1 MAHEVTS
8 RGFFERCAWS
18 ECLFAPHPTRRALL
32 ALKPAWACRELK
44 VRAHR
49 NHSFE
54 HVISTA
60 GAWAAYA
67 GIRMHWAEAPYD
79 DALSMQAAG
88 EPPDLEVIWY
98 DVEAVR
104 SAIGDEVPNWL
115 GARAAALRKLSPAP
129 ILMVVIGLD
138 ASAEQV
144 LREQI
149 SAVPGLR
156 LAPTAQVLAG
166 MANPFDDRLRRL
178 SGSRLS
184 EAANLLLAKE
194 LACRWVPAMLAPRL
208 KAVIVD
214 LDQTLYGGVLGE
226 DGVQVRLSPGHAAL
240 QSALKSLR
248 AAGVFLGVVSKNTR
262 EDVEALFAARTDFSL
277 RLSDFS
283 AVEIGWGSKSD
294 AIKRACV
301 QLRIDPSA
309 VVFIDDNPG
318 ELLEVTVH
326 LPQVGLILAAADAD
340 QTRRNLDYFPGLWS
354 WGLSSTDL
362 VRVADL
368 HAETQRKSLSLQAA
382 DKLAYLRELAPKLE
396 VSLWPTT
403 LQGRLHELS
412 NKTNQFNL
420 NLSRLDEVAVHQY
433 LHQPGK
439 FAIAVGLSDRLTD
452 SGIVAAMFG
461 SVTDGEITVDD
472 WVISCRALGREL
484 EGLMAASALRA
495 LAPAAKVARFHY
507 KSGPRNSPGR
517 DWLAKA
523 SGQALAPEGV
533 VAITL
538 STLPEIVDLP
548 ISLTIHRNE
557 RP

>member
-1 MAHEVTS
+1 MANEVKS
-8 RGFFERCAWS
+8 HGSFERCTWS
-18 ECLFAPHPTRRALL
+18 ECLFAPNPTRRELL
-32 ALKPAWACRELK
+32 GLKPAWACRELK

-54 HVISTA
+54 HVISAA

-67 GIRMHWAEAPYD
+67 GIRMNWSEAPYD
-79 DALSMQAAG
+79 DALSMQQPG
-88 EPPDLEVIWY
+88 EQPDLEVIWY

-104 SAIGDEVPNWL
+104 SAIGDEVTSWL
-115 GARAAALRKLSPAP
+115 HSRASALRKLSNAP
-129 ILMVVIGLD
+129 ILMVIIGLD
-138 ASAEQV
+138 ESAEGV

-156 LAPTAQVLAG
+156 LVPTAQVLAG
-166 MANPFDDRLRRL
+166 MANPFDDRLQRM

-184 EAANLLLAKE
+184 EAANLQLAKE
-194 LACRWVPAMLAPRL
+194 LACRWLPSMLAPRL

-226 DGVQVRLSPGHAAL
+226 DGIQVHLSAGHAAL

-248 AAGVFLGVVSKNTR
+248 ASGVFLGVVSKNTC
-262 EDVEALFAARTDFSL
+262 EDVEALFAARADFPL
-277 RLSDFS
+277 RLGDFS

-294 AIKRACV
+294 AIKRTCQ
-301 QLRIDPSA
+301 QLRIDPSSI
-309 VVFIDDNPG
+309 VFIDDNPG
-318 ELLEVTVH
+318 ELIEVAAH
-326 LPQVGLILAAADAD
+326 LPQVGLILAAADVD

-362 VRVADL
+362 IRVADL
-368 HAETQRKSLSLQAA
+368 NAETQRKSLSLQAV
-382 DKLAYLRELAPKLE
+382 DKLAYLRELSPKLD
-396 VSLWPTT
+396 VSLWPAA

-433 LHQPGK
+433 LHQSGK

-461 SVTDGEITVDD
+461 SITDGEITVDD

-495 LAPAAKVARFHY
+495 LAPEAKIASFRH
-507 KSGPRNSPGR
+507 KSGPRNSPGL

-533 VAITL
+533 VAITI
-538 STLPEIVDLP
+538 SKLPEIADLP